1 MVVPAPSMDALLR
14 NASAPRRG
22 RLVQVD
28 VLRGIAIV
36 LVLFRHATISSE
48 EAGSLKPLV
57 LHLYYFSACGIDL
70 FFVLSGFLIGGLL
83 FKEVRTTGGI
93 DVRRFLIRRG
103 LRIWPPYLA
112 FIAFVFVRL
121 CRRKTYT
128 PASAFRAIVP
138 NLLHVQ
144 NYFGSPRGITWSLA
158 VQEHFYLALP
168 LFLLVAF
175 KWRRRRHVIAAV
187 PAAAA
192 VLVVVCTTLRVLL
205 NWNRPYNM
213 WTHATPTHLRLDGL
227 FVGVLVAY
235 LYHFHPQPLAR
246 LARRRAALAL
256 AGCAMIA
263 PTFFLDEGSVP
274 YTWTLGYSL
283 LYLGFACILVVTIHS
298 PSGDSGGPGPAGLMK
313 RLAAGLATIGV
324 FTYSIYL
331 WHYDLGALSVHNYL
345 LPHLPHRPAELYW
358 ALGTSVYFATA
369 IAAGIFMAKLIELP
383 VIRLRDRLLP
393 GRATAT
399 RGVVSSSS
407 VLGRPL
413 IADSPTPTRALSL
426 EQETL
431 WRSSPVPVADRK
443 TE

>member
-1 MVVPAPSMDALLR
+1 M
-14 NASAPRRG
+14 
-22 RLVQVD
+22 QVD
-28 VLRGIAIV
+28 VLRGIAIL
-36 LVLFRHATISSE
+36 LVLFRHAIISSE

-93 DVRRFLIRRG
+93 EVRRFLLRRG
-103 LRIWPPYLA
+103 LRIWPPYLT
-112 FIAFVFVRL
+112 FITFVFVRL

-128 PASAFRAIVP
+128 AASAFKAILP

-168 LFLLVAF
+168 LFLVLAL
-175 KWRRRRHVIAAV
+175 KWRRQRRAIVAIPV
-187 PAAAA
+187 AAA
-192 VLVVVCTTLRVLL
+192 VVVVVCTTLRVLI
-205 NWNRPYNM
+205 NWKRPYNM

-246 LARRRAALAL
+246 VARFRAALLL
-256 AGCAMIA
+256 AGAAMIA
-263 PTFFLDEGSVP
+263 PAFFINEGSIP
-274 YTWTLGYSL
+274 FTWTFGYTL
-283 LYLGFACILVVTIHS
+283 LYLGFACILVVLIYTPPDAAAPHRS
-298 PSGDSGGPGPAGLMK
+298 FM
-313 RLAAGLATIGV
+313 RLWAGLAKIGV

-331 WHYDLGALSVHNYL
+331 WHYDLGALPVHNYVL
-345 LPHLPHRPAELYW
+345 AHLPRRSTELYW
-358 ALGTSVYFATA
+358 ALGTSAYFATA
-369 IAAGIFMAKLIELP
+369 ISAGILMANLVELP

-399 RGVVSSSS
+399 RGFAPPLS
-407 VLGRPL
+407 VLDRPL
-413 IADSPTPTRALSL
+413 IAGCPTPTRAL
-426 EQETL
+426 
-431 WRSSPVPVADRK
+431 
-443 TE
+443 

>member
-1 MVVPAPSMDALLR
+1 MTVPVLTTDAALKPVFP
-14 NASAPRRG
+14 PRSS

-36 LVLFRHATISSE
+36 LVLFRHANISSE
-48 EAGSLKPLV
+48 EAGALKPLV

-70 FFVLSGFLIGGLL
+70 FFVLSGFLIGGLV

-93 DVRRFLIRRG
+93 DVRRFLMRRG

-112 FIAFVFVRL
+112 FIAYVFVRL
-121 CRRKTYT
+121 CRRKMYT
-128 PASAFRAIVP
+128 AASAFRAIVP

-168 LFLLVAF
+168 LFLVVAL
-175 KWRRRRHVIAAV
+175 KLRRRSGAIAAV
-187 PAAAA
+187 PVAAAF
-192 VLVVVCTTLRVLL
+192 LVVVSTTLRVLL

-246 LARRRAALAL
+246 LARRRAVLAL

-263 PTFFLDEGSVP
+263 PAFFLDEGSVP
-274 YTWTLGYSL
+274 YTWTLGYTL
-283 LYLGFACILVVTIHS
+283 LYLGFACILVVSIHS
-298 PSGDSGGPGPAGLMK
+298 PLGDAGGPGLAGLMTH
-313 RLAAGLATIGV
+313 LAAGLATIGV

-331 WHYDLGALSVHNYL
+331 WHYDLGALPVHNYVL
-345 LPHLPHRPAELYW
+345 AHLAQKPPELYW

-369 IAAGIFMAKLIELP
+369 IAAGILMAKMIELP

-393 GRATAT
+393 GRASAA
-399 RGVVSSSS
+399 RGVAPAPS

-413 IADSPTPTRALSL
+413 IAVSPSPARALSL
-426 EQETL
+426 EQESL
-431 WRSSPVPVADRK
+431 WRSSPVPVAERK
-443 TE
+443 IE